1 MWAGLSIVSK
11 RKMFSSPLSSGVKT
25 QSFSLQPV
33 TLLTMLSWP
42 SEIVVTSAVVISVDC
57 FTFEQSTCSTHD

>member
-1 MWAGLSIVSK
+1 MWAGLSIAAK
-11 RKMFSSPLSSGVKT
+11 RKILSSPLSSGVKT

-33 TLLTMLSWP
+33 TLLTVLLWP
-42 SEIVVTSAVVISVDC
+42 TEIVVTTVNW